1 MKQRGWIVASGL
13 AVASVT
19 AGCGYLGSAR
29 ELDPG
34 QFEREAGWIAVRD
47 VVFQEQASDT
57 DCGAASVAMVLSHW
71 GQASTPESIA
81 AECPPSK
88 EGMRA
93 GHLRDLIKNRGF
105 KGYLIHGRFDDLRTE
120 LAARR
125 PVIVGLVKPYA
136 QGGLSHYEV
145 VVGINTDLKRV
156 ATLDPAVGPRQNSF
170 EGFLQEWEPAGH
182 LAIVVIGTDRHA
194 RSGSESGSLETKP
207 YKSPLSPLMAA
218 PEPMESPLRRA
229 SGARQ
234 YSSAGPDFD
243 VQSWWRHRDR
253 F

>member
-1 MKQRGWIVASGL
+1 
-13 AVASVT
+13 
-19 AGCGYLGSAR
+19 
-29 ELDPG
+29 
-34 QFEREAGWIAVRD
+34 
-47 VVFQEQASDT
+47 
-57 DCGAASVAMVLSHW
+57 MVLSHW
-71 GQASTPESIA
+71 GQAATPESVA
-81 AECPPSK
+81 AECPSSK
-88 EGMRA
+88 EGTRA
-93 GHLRDLIKNRGF
+93 GHLRDFIKKRGL
-105 KGYLIHGRFDDLRTE
+105 KGYLIHGTFDDLRKE
-120 LAARR
+120 LSARR

-218 PEPMESPLRRA
+218 PEPMESPLCRA

-234 YSSAGPDFD
+234 YCSEDRDFE